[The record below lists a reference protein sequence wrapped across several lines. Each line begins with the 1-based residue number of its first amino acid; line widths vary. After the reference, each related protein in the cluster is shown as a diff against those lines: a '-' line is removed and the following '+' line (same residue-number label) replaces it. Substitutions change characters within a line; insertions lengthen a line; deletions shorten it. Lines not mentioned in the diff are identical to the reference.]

1 MVSSETEKQSASSG
15 ADIPAGT
22 AKQAVLEGQEPA
34 PADHEVDA
42 VAQAEASAEPDG
54 EQPPPDGG
62 LLAWLQVLGSFF
74 LFMNTWWARLLPQP
88 FPLMLPCIHLMYM
101 KRNLLEQKGYRK

>member
-1 MVSSETEKQSASSG
+1 MASSETEKQSASSG
-15 ADIPAGT
+15 VDIPAGT

-34 PADHEVDA
+34 PADHEVGA
-42 VAQAEASAEPDG
+42 VAQAEALAEPDG

-74 LFMNTWWARLLPQP
+74 LFMNTWWARLLLNP
-88 FPLMLPCIHLMYM
+88 FPWCYRACI
-101 KRNLLEQKGYRK
+101 